1 MMKIKVI
8 ISAFIAAIVLSGCG
22 GGDIQ
27 IFKDED
33 AKYRPEAL
41 SNADLEN
48 DTYYIKTGTKF
59 YEAYKADTSGGAGK
73 KEHFRDTFING
84 KSDAALAAS
93 VFHFGEISIPE
104 LKQYLHSEGINV
116 RI

>member
-1 MMKIKVI
+1 VK
-8 ISAFIAAIVLSGCG
+8 AGFA
-22 GGDIQ
+22 D
-27 IFKDED
+27 
-33 AKYRPEAL
+33 EAL
-41 SNADLEN
+41 AQLSDELSIPVIA
-48 DTYYIKTGTKF
+48 
-59 YEAYKADTSGGAGK
+59 SGGAGK

-104 LKQYLHSEGINV
+104 LKKYLHSEGINV